1 MSRSQ
6 AQKLRQRNLREGKL
20 DPMLQRLHWH
30 GTNPVTRTT
39 PTRVE
44 LQNKQQNKYKS
55 RNLNHTDTHGDNSF
69 SHSWSSN
76 SRMEIPC
83 CAA

>member
-6 AQKLRQRNLREGKL
+6 AQKLRQRQIREGKI
-20 DPMLQRLHWH
+20 DPQIQRLHWH

-39 PTRVE
+39 PTRIE
-44 LQNKQQNKYKS
+44 LQYKQQNKHKS
-55 RNLNHTDTHGDNSF
+55 RNLNHTDNHGDNSF
-69 SHSWSSN
+69 SHSWPSI

-83 CAA
+83 

>member
-6 AQKLRQRNLREGKL
+6 AQKLRQRHIREGKL
-20 DPMLQRLHWH
+20 DPMMQRLHWY

-39 PTRVE
+39 PTRIE
-44 LQNKQQNKYKS
+44 LQNKQQNKHKS
-55 RNLNHTDTHGDNSF
+55 RNLNHTDYGDNSF
-69 SHSWSSN
+69 SHSCS

-83 CAA
+83 

>member
-20 DPMLQRLHWH
+20 DPMMQRLHWH

-39 PTRVE
+39 PTRIE
-44 LQNKQQNKYKS
+44 LQNKQQNKHKS
-55 RNLNHTDTHGDNSF
+55 RNLNHSLHGDNSF
-69 SHSWSSN
+69 CHSWPSS

-83 CAA
+83 RAA